1 MKFTLVLAAAV
12 ASLLFVGCTT
22 PSSDAEDPDTVV
34 LRCFCQQ
41 LDTERKAEA
50 QQSQGGVVAG
60 VPTTRWPM
68 VDPEVENC
76 IQTTLGVDHDA
87 ADHAFLQVRQQ
98 GALKGQNDGV
108 DVCSS
113 AGYSVDETTP
123 EPARPGVMQA
133 ARESNCRMLA
143 EPPAPDGES
152 VEQITADSK
161 KKTEQQ
167 IATFAAQMGISQQA
181 AETALNRAAAEMEAG
196 TFDCHGGQAAAPS
209 EQ

>member
-1 MKFTLVLAAAV
+1 MKFTLVLAAAG

-22 PSSDAEDPDTVV
+22 PSSNAEGPDTVV

-50 QQSQGGVVAG
+50 QRSQGGVVAG

-68 VDPEVENC
+68 VDPAVENC
-76 IQTTLGVDHDA
+76 IQTTLHIDHDA
-87 ADHAFLQVRQQ
+87 ADRAFLQVRLQ

-123 EPARPGVMQA
+123 EPASPGVMQA
-133 ARESNCRMLA
+133 ARESNCRMMA
-143 EPPAPDGES
+143 EPPAPEGES
-152 VEQITADSK
+152 LEQITADSK
-161 KKTEQQ
+161 KETEQR
-167 IATFAAQMGISQQA
+167 IATFAAQMNISKQE
-181 AETALNRAAAEMEAG
+181 AETVLNRAAAQMEAG
-196 TFDCHGGQAAAPS
+196 KFDCGGQAAAPP